1 MYDTSALT
9 NHRAEHVLRRI
20 AGVPPTASA
29 TPYSTHT
36 TVNERDLLPSTQIS
50 CAIQGGKEK
59 ARFRSALHRSHGG
72 APFMSTLAHTE
83 LASLG
88 KTAAIDRKLGGRNR
102 PDFGMTT
109 RGRAILLLPDLSKT
123 KTKTKNFIS
132 HLGEKKRG
140 ELKGGNCLIFLIFS
154 GNSPFLRTP
163 VFTQNKLKQK
173 NIFSLLSTS
182 SASGFTDVRHVGVD
196 KP

>member
-1 MYDTSALT
+1 MIFLIFSGNSPFLRTPVFTQNKLKQKLFFTASRPLLPPVLLMYDTSALT

-88 KTAAIDRKLGGRNR
+88 TTAAIDRKLGGRNR

-109 RGRAILLLPDLSKT
+109 RGRAILLLPDPDACEAL
-123 KTKTKNFIS
+123 
-132 HLGEKKRG
+132 
-140 ELKGGNCLIFLIFS
+140 
-154 GNSPFLRTP
+154 
-163 VFTQNKLKQK
+163 
-173 NIFSLLSTS
+173 LLSL
-182 SASGFTDVRHVGVD
+182 D
-196 KP
+196 P